1 MRFASS
7 SVSKER
13 DISRVDSDERIENRS
28 CCGVEGL
35 GYEAET
41 IQTGS
46 VNQVREWMCRNGKV
60 LKCAIQNVV
69 RVFDHSYW
77 SLTGG

>member
-7 SVSKER
+7 SGSKER
-13 DISRVDSDERIENRS
+13 DIFRVESDGRIENRS

-35 GYEAET
+35 GYKAET

-46 VNQVREWMCRNGKV
+46 VNQVREWMGRNGKV
-60 LKCAIQNVV
+60 LKCAVQNVV
-69 RVFDHSYW
+69 RVFDHGY
-77 SLTGG
+77 